1 MRLTKLA
8 SRTTRKTPIMSQ
20 RLNLMSPEFREDPY
34 PFYAKLRRES
44 PVCQVDPNGFWAVSR
59 YEDIITVF
67 KDPELFS
74 SSALRIS
81 AEPPWLGR
89 TNPASEGMN
98 LAEPQQH
105 ARLRGLVSRAFTQSV
120 VARMEPFA
128 RDVASRLTDMLFQW
142 ETVDFLSEFAL
153 SMPASLM
160 ALLLGVDPSLQKQ
173 FKRWSDDISGAVVVA
188 PDDLVRQEQVRKS
201 MGEVEAYIL
210 GLLEQ
215 RRAKPGTDDLVTDL
229 LRVQENGAGLTDKEI
244 MSFIVLLLVAGLE
257 TTTYLLSH
265 MALILAKHPEWFERL
280 RSNDVLINQFIEE
293 VLRYEPPDHC
303 QLRVTTRETT
313 LGGVKLPAGAPVL
326 LLLASGLRDE
336 THFPDADRFNP
347 ERGVQAN
354 LAFGH
359 GIHFCLGAPL
369 ARMEA
374 RVALDTILAS
384 FSRFELATD
393 KVQWI
398 YSLFFRAPVSVPLRL
413 IPL

>member
-1 MRLTKLA
+1 
-8 SRTTRKTPIMSQ
+8 MSQ
-20 RLNLMSPEFREDPY
+20 RLNLMSPAFREDPY
-34 PFYAKLRRES
+34 PFYAKLRKEA
-44 PVCQVDPNGFWAVSR
+44 PVSQVDPNGFWAVSR
-59 YEDIITVF
+59 YEDILTVF

-74 SSALRIS
+74 SSELRIS

-89 TNPASEGMN
+89 TNPVSEGMN

-105 ARLRGLVSRAFTQSV
+105 ARLRSLVSRAFTQSV

-128 RDVASRLTDMLFQW
+128 RDVASRLVDLLFQSAAGG
-142 ETVDFLSEFAL
+142 TVDFLSEFAL

-173 FKRWSDDISGAVVVA
+173 FKRWADDLSGAVLVA
-188 PDDLVRQEQVRKS
+188 PDDLARQDEVRQT
-201 MGEVEAYIL
+201 MGEVETYIHK
-210 GLLEQ
+210 LLEQ
-215 RRAKPGTDDLVTDL
+215 RRAKPGMDDLVTDL
-229 LRVQENGAGLTDKEI
+229 LRVQENGAGLTDKEVV
-244 MSFIVLLLVAGLE
+244 SFIVLLLVAGLE
-257 TTTYLLSH
+257 TTTFLLGH
-265 MALILAKHPEWFERL
+265 IALILAKNPEWFDRL
-280 RSNDVLINQFIEE
+280 RSNDVLINPFIEE
-293 VLRYEPPDHC
+293 VLRYEPPNHC

-313 LGGVKLPAGAPVL
+313 LGGVRLPAGAPVL

-336 THFPDADRFNP
+336 SHFPDADKFNP

-413 IPL
+413 VSI

>member
-1 MRLTKLA
+1 
-8 SRTTRKTPIMSQ
+8 MSQ
-20 RLNLMSPEFREDPY
+20 RLNMMSPEFREDPY
-34 PFYAKLRRES
+34 PFYAKLRKEA
-44 PVCQVDPNGFWAVSR
+44 PVCQVDPHGLWAVSR

-74 SSALRIS
+74 SSSLRIS
-81 AEPPWLGR
+81 AEPAWLGR
-89 TNPASEGMN
+89 SHPGSEGMN
-98 LAEPQQH
+98 LQEPGPH
-105 ARLRGLVSRAFTQSV
+105 ARLRSLVSRAFTNSV
-120 VARMEPFA
+120 VGRMEPFA
-128 RDVASRLTDMLFQW
+128 RDVASRLVDMMFQS
-142 ETVDFLSEFAL
+142 ETVDFLSDFAL

-160 ALLLGVDPSLQKQ
+160 ALLLGVDPSQQKK
-173 FKRWSDDISGAVVVA
+173 FKRWSDDLSGVVIVS
-188 PDDLVRQEQVRKS
+188 PDDLVRQAEVRQS
-201 MGEVEAYIL
+201 MEEVETYIQAL
-210 GLLEQ
+210 VEQ
-215 RRAKPGTDDLVTDL
+215 RRAKPGVDDLVTDL
-229 LRVQENGAGLTDKEI
+229 LRVQENGAGLTDREI

-265 MALILAKHPEWFERL
+265 MALILAKNPEWFDRL
-280 RSNDVLINQFIEE
+280 RSNDVLINPFIEE

-303 QLRVTTRETT
+303 QMRIATRETT

-336 THFPDADRFNP
+336 SQYPDADQFNP
-347 ERGVQAN
+347 ERGGQAN

-393 KVQWI
+393 RVQWI
-398 YSLFFRAPVSVPLRL
+398 YSLFFRAPTSLPLRL
-413 IPL
+413 ISI